1 MSCSKANSKACD
13 EGEES
18 LIINMPKGMERS
30 RRIRPDDGLADLITL
45 SFTKAVSIECATE
58 KTAFDTGDCSR
69 KERET
74 ADCIQDIKENKH

>member
-13 EGEES
+13 EGVGS
-18 LIINMPKGMERS
+18 LVINMPKGMERS

-45 SFTKAVSIECATE
+45 SFTKAVSIECAAE
-58 KTAFDTGDCSR
+58 KTGDCSR

-74 ADCIQDIKENKH
+74 ADCIQDIKENRH